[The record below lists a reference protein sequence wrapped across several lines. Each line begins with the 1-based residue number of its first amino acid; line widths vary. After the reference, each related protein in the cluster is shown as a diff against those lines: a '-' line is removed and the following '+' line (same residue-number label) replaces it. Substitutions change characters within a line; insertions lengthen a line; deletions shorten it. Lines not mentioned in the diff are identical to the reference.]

1 MALVTIWIS
10 SLRSIRSAGAD
21 QPCVALTLILPF
33 DIAIYAA
40 LPKAHKQHT
49 VDIDGEGHTFPG
61 ASHIPSGVPVVIPAR
76 NNIQVSILIDVA
88 DRQVEIS
95 QPFGLAEIPPF
106 PPVIVHLDV
115 RP

>member
-40 LPKAHKQHT
+40 LPKAHVQR
-49 VDIDGEGHTFPG
+49 
-61 ASHIPSGVPVVIPAR
+61 PSGNLRSFLPRPHRRDDSVAAPSSPEGRERTSIASGPVDERRYAPLRSV
-76 NNIQVSILIDVA
+76 
-88 DRQVEIS
+88 
-95 QPFGLAEIPPF
+95 
-106 PPVIVHLDV
+106 V
-115 RP
+115 R